1 MNAAPFHPTY
11 IASALDNG
19 QTAVLDRGECVF
31 QSEDTA
37 LCERYIHL
45 FSQLPEG
52 CSTLMEE
59 VRLWAH
65 NEEHLRLSPAC
76 LLDLFDVLSPA
87 PERPMP
93 PMNPLALV
101 ASLYP
106 QEYDTACYLA
116 RQTAVRFDTDL
127 SDEQINAL
135 VAAMVRHQLDAVDC
149 GPELGSITALLVDMR
164 VIIQED
170 LSLVLDPEN
179 PNTRRFLVHLRYL
192 AKRVL
197 VDEPL
202 AHEVDPEWYAEF
214 TVQYPNAYHCT
225 LKIADLLDEKYQHP
239 IGVDER
245 MYLLIHLAQLLR
257 GLHKN

>member
-1 MNAAPFHPTY
+1 MNAAPFHPQY

-37 LCERYIHL
+37 LCERYIRL

-52 CSTLMEE
+52 FSILVEE

-65 NEEHLRLSPAC
+65 KEEHLRLSPAC
-76 LLDLFDVLSPA
+76 LLDLFDVLSPT
-87 PERPMP
+87 PERSMP
-93 PMNPLALV
+93 PMNPLPLV

-106 QEYDTACYLA
+106 QEYDAACYLA
-116 RQTAVRFDTDL
+116 RQTAAQFSMDL
-127 SDEQINAL
+127 SDVQINAL
-135 VAAMVRHQLDAVDC
+135 VAVMVRHQLDAVDC
-149 GPELGSITALLVDMR
+149 GPALGSITALLLDMR
-164 VIIQED
+164 AIIQED
-170 LSLVLDPEN
+170 LSLELDPEN

-197 VDEPL
+197 VDEPIQ
-202 AHEVDPEWYAEF
+202 HEVDPEWYAEF
-214 TVQYPNAYHCT
+214 TTQYPNAYHCT
-225 LKIADLLDEKYQHP
+225 LKIAALLDETYHHP

-257 GLHKN
+257 GLHET